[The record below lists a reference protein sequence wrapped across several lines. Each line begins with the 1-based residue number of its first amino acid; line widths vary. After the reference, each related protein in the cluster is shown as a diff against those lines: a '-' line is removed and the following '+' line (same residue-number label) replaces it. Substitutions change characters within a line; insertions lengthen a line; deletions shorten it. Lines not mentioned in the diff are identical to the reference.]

1 MVEESGDGKLKLED
15 CNVAM
20 EMQKKNLQ
28 NIDNWKECHSGG
40 KNVRVIKKKRN
51 LNVHNVF
58 WTLLSEANHIF
69 GMWEQSVYNSNCVA

>member
-28 NIDNWKECHSGG
+28 NMDNWKECDSGG
-40 KNVRVIKKKRN
+40 KNVRVITKKKK
-51 LNVHNVF
+51 
-58 WTLLSEANHIF
+58 
-69 GMWEQSVYNSNCVA
+69 QKKQK

>member
-1 MVEESGDGKLKLED
+1 MVEESGDGKLKLKD

-20 EMQKKNLQ
+20 EMQKKKDLQ
-28 NIDNWKECHSGG
+28 NIDNWKT
-40 KNVRVIKKKRN
+40 KIKQNETGN

-69 GMWEQSVYNSNCVA
+69 GLWEQCVI